1 MAGCLEK
8 IIVAFSSKGV
18 SAEFFL
24 LSVCVRYLREGTCVD
39 CGGEDVLQIIRA
51 VFIKIAEVFC
61 TMCSPDLKDLL
72 EAVQARHP
80 LDLGRIPKYACY
92 PCGGDSFL
100 RRSIFDHYHTI
111 QLVICLSEFPIK
123 SQSVRSRRRRRRR
136 PLFTYESSAPSLS
149 SAPPPP
155 LRLVLRLQSRLRCG
169 PTDRPTDCG
178 LRDWMGRRS
187 RRTMD
192 WLKES
197 EHVRFCPAAA
207 TPT

>member
-100 RRSIFDHYHTI
+100 RRSIFDHYHPTRHLPFRI
-111 QLVICLSEFPIK
+111 PHQISVS
-123 SQSVRSRRRRRRR
+123 SQSSSSSSSSAFHLREQR
-136 PLFTYESSAPSLS
+136 PLPQLRSAAAITIGSPSPKS
-149 SAPPPP
+149 FAVWTD
-155 LRLVLRLQSRLRCG
+155 R
-169 PTDRPTDCG
+169 PTDRPTADSETG
-178 LRDWMGRRS
+178 WGRRS
-187 RRTMD
+187 RCARGALPD
-192 WLKES
+192 
-197 EHVRFCPAAA
+197 HVQLWIG
-207 TPT
+207 